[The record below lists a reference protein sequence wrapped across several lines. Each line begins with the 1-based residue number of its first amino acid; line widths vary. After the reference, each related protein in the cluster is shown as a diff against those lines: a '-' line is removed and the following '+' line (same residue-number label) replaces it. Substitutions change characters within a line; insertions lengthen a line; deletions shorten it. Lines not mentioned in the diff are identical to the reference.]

1 MVYRLT
7 SQVLVLLASS
17 APLLAGQTSVVGSS
31 FPQLQDSLAGVSD
44 TAQLRTLFRQNR
56 DDPMRAGAI
65 GLRLGELGADPD
77 FSDARSSFRRATRQ
91 HSHWAETWFGLGRA
105 EAERSE
111 WEMRDQL
118 RLGSRVGLG
127 ALERAADN
135 YRRALLA
142 DPGYVPAALELAE
155 VELSLLDSVRLRG
168 ARDAV
173 RQTVAVLAL
182 PPSDLLLAW
191 GHLERATGGLQDA
204 AGAFERYLAG
214 GGSQPLGLLELAR
227 ARLALGQ
234 TAGDAPYYEGAALDD
249 PESVAE
255 YRADL
260 AVIAADSILREFDT
274 LRGQRRAAFLHRF
287 WTDRD
292 HFDLR
297 PEGERLRE
305 HYRRLL
311 FARMHFP
318 LTISRRFYGP
328 QDAYRSGNAEVDDRG
343 IIYIR
348 QGAPAQRIRPF
359 VFRAMPNESWRY
371 QRPDG
376 DLLFHFS
383 SGYDGYA
390 GGDLYDYRLVE
401 SVLDLRRA
409 EDAPRDQLILSR
421 ESLSPIYSH
430 MLNWGRFG
438 AANEAAQERNIG
450 AASILVGTTTD
461 SHELQFAKRL
471 GAVADLIAVGQSP
484 RGGLTHFVFGIAA
497 QGTVSRQGGS
507 GIEYPVRVRLVALD
521 RYDRAVA
528 TLDTSLIIRPGH
540 PLTRKEY
547 VVGRVELPL
556 PPGRWSYRAAI
567 QQGDSGGVL
576 LPRDTVLV
584 PHDGRVALALS
595 DIALGS
601 PGRAV
606 RWINETG
613 DTVLLAPSALF
624 REKAEVEIYYEVRG
638 AQIGAAYRHEIAVLR
653 TRDEAPAKHPLV
665 ALSFDE
671 LASGS
676 VIRSRRVV
684 RLDRLKRGT
693 YVVEVRVAGPEGP
706 VQARRRLIQLI
717 GN

>member
-1 MVYRLT
+1 MIYRLT
-7 SQVLVLLASS
+7 GSLLVLLASS
-17 APLLAGQTSVVGSS
+17 ASLLAGQTSVVGST
-31 FPQLQDSLAGVSD
+31 FPQLQDSLAALSD
-44 TAQLRTLFRQNR
+44 TSQLRSLFRQNR
-56 DDPMRAGAI
+56 NAPLRAGAI
-65 GLRLGELGADPD
+65 GFRLGELGADPD
-77 FSDARSSFRRATRQ
+77 FSDALSSFRRATRQ
-91 HSHWAETWFGLGRA
+91 NSNLAETWFGLGRA

-111 WEMRDQL
+111 WEMRDRL

-127 ALERAADN
+127 ALERAAAN
-135 YRRALLA
+135 YQRALA
-142 DPGYVPAALELAE
+142 VNPAYVPAALALAE
-155 VELSLLDSVRLRG
+155 VELSLLDSTRLSR

-173 RQTVAVLAL
+173 RRTVDAVTST
-182 PPSDLLLAW
+182 PGDLLLAW
-191 GHLERATGGLQDA
+191 GRLERAAGSLQLA
-204 AGAFERYLAG
+204 ATAFERYLAG
-214 GGSQPLGLLELAR
+214 GSSRALGLLELAR
-227 ARLALGQ
+227 TRLALGQ
-234 TAGDAPYYEGAALDD
+234 PAGDAPYYEGAALDD
-249 PESVAE
+249 PQAVAQ

-260 AVIAADSILREFDT
+260 EVVAADSILREFDT

-292 HFDLR
+292 HYELR

-311 FARMHFP
+311 FARSHFP

-371 QRPDG
+371 ERPEG

-383 SGYDGYA
+383 SGYDASA

-409 EDAPRDQLILSR
+409 DDAPWDQLILSR
-421 ESLSPIYSH
+421 QSLSPIYNH

-450 AASILVGTTTD
+450 AASIVVGTTTD
-461 SHELQFAKRL
+461 SHELQFGTRL
-471 GAVADLIAVGQSP
+471 GAVADLIAVGQSA
-484 RGGLTHFVFGIAA
+484 RGGLAHFVFGIAA
-497 QGTVSRQGGS
+497 KGTVWRQDGS
-507 GIEYPVRVRLVALD
+507 GVEYPVRVRLVALD
-521 RYDRAVA
+521 RHNRAVA
-528 TLDTSLIIRPGH
+528 RLDTSLAIHHQR

-556 PPGRWSYRAAI
+556 PPGRWTYRAAI
-567 QQGDSGGVL
+567 QQGDSGGVV

-584 PHDGRVALALS
+584 PHDGRVTLSLS

-606 RWINETG
+606 TWITETG

-624 REKAEVEIYYEVRG
+624 REKSDVEIYYEVRG
-638 AQIGAAYRHEIAVLR
+638 ARTAATYRHEIAVLR
-653 TRDEAPAKHPLV
+653 TNDEASARRPLV

-671 LASGS
+671 LAAEP
-676 VIRSRRVV
+676 VIHSRRVV

-693 YVVEVRVAGPEGP
+693 YVVEVRVTGPNGP
-706 VQARRRLIQLI
+706 VQARRRLIQLV
-717 GN
+717 GD